1 MAKGKKNA
9 AISVVKRSTATVAK
23 VNKQP
28 SKKNIEVQESKP
40 SRVTRKRSCTS
51 KRPTT
56 SPRKLAKRES
66 GLRRKVLD
74 DQVKNEDGNIDSS
87 QAPSN
92 SCMKTSF
99 VDEQDFMSM
108 SVDQEEEQM
117 YQTDDEN
124 HVSEEEEM
132 DSANQSDNESFD
144 ENFGS
149 EDDDANQTGSSVED
163 DEVVLQPRAGTSK
176 SPSNMS
182 NNMSNMIGSKVKMW
196 NKIMKEVKQD
206 WYAGPFCKPPY
217 KYFVQSPLGLVPKDN
232 GRKTRLIFHLSYDF
246 GKEDRD
252 KSINFHTPKHL
263 CSVQYNDLNQTI
275 RQCLHLLKQTGHVVL
290 IFGKK

>member
-1 MAKGKKNA
+1 MAK
-9 AISVVKRSTATVAK
+9 
-23 VNKQP
+23 
-28 SKKNIEVQESKP
+28 
-40 SRVTRKRSCTS
+40 RV
-51 KRPTT
+51 
-56 SPRKLAKRES
+56 S

-74 DQVKNEDGNIDSS
+74 DQVENEDGNIDSS

-92 SCMKTSF
+92 SGTKASF

-149 EDDDANQTGSSVED
+149 EDDDANQTGSGVED
-163 DEVVLQPRAGTSK
+163 DEVVLQPRPGTSK

-182 NNMSNMIGSKVKMW
+182 KQERSTELKRIDIEMKSKLSELRQLIHQGSLDESADLLEEQILNVKTNKQSGKKISSSQVSNVNHNHNPVRPELIQIPSEAT
-196 NKIMKEVKQD
+196 I
-206 WYAGPFCKPPY
+206 Y
-217 KYFVQSPLGLVPKDN
+217 KNAVDEKRTSSSLEEAMEISDESCNLDHSQTIVTSVP
-232 GRKTRLIFHLSYDF
+232 
-246 GKEDRD
+246 
-252 KSINFHTPKHL
+252 
-263 CSVQYNDLNQTI
+263 DLNCI
-275 RQCLHLLKQTGHVVL
+275 
-290 IFGKK
+290 